1 MQIKSS
7 ILKLF
12 AVTSLFVGVA
22 ANAGG
27 RAPLSPAEI
36 DRLVSKSMAAFS
48 VPGVAVGIVK
58 DGKLVFAKGYGVRE
72 LGHPERVDADTRFAI
87 GSNTKAFTTAAL
99 AILVDEGKLHWDDRV
114 IDYLPDFRMAD
125 PYVTREFTVRDL
137 LTHRSGLGLG
147 AGDLLFVTNT
157 DFTRQDVV
165 RALRHLK
172 PVTSFRSQFAYD
184 NLLYVVAGEVVAVA
198 SGKSW
203 EDFVSTRVLAPL
215 GMSDCAVSVDRLQVK
230 TNIAAP
236 HSLVEGKLTTV
247 APLGLALVAP
257 AGAIQCS
264 INGMAKWVS
273 AQLARGKAADGTTV
287 FSAAQSEEMWT
298 PQTILVPGGKEAEL
312 TRTHFMAYGL
322 GWGLQDFDG
331 YKRVFHNG
339 GVPGMVTHVS
349 LIPELNLG
357 VVVLTN
363 QQEDLALSAI
373 SLQILEAYAGAAAH
387 DWVAL
392 TSAAKAK
399 RTDDIGKAD
408 QTIAPSAAVGS
419 IDLGA
424 YAGKFA
430 DPWRGG
436 AEITRDGKGLRF
448 TFSHTKDLSGPLVPL
463 TPSVFVVRWD
473 DRSLNADAYL
483 RFKTELNG
491 KVTGFTLQAV
501 SAATDFSFDFQD
513 LEFSRLAD

>member
-1 MQIKSS
+1 M
-7 ILKLF
+7 
-12 AVTSLFVGVA
+12 VGVSTNA
-22 ANAGG
+22 AIA

-36 DRLVSKSMAAFS
+36 DRLVSRTMAAFS

-72 LGHPERVDADTRFAI
+72 LAHPERVDADTRFAI

-99 AILVDEGKLHWDDRV
+99 AILVDEGKLHWDGRV

-184 NLLYVVAGEVVAVA
+184 NLLYVVAGEVIVVA

-203 EDFVSTRVLAPL
+203 EDFVSTRLLQPL
-215 GMSDCAVSVDRLQVK
+215 GMADCAVSVERLRDK

-264 INGMAKWVS
+264 INGMAKWVN
-273 AQLARGKAADGTTV
+273 AQLAHGKAADGTTV

-298 PQTILVPGGKEAEL
+298 PQTILPSRGKEAEL
-312 TRTHFMAYGL
+312 TRAHFAAYGL

-331 YKRVFHNG
+331 YKRVSHNG

-349 LIPELNLG
+349 MIPELNLG

-363 QQEDLALSAI
+363 QQEDLALTVIAS
-373 SLQILEAYAGAAAH
+373 QILEAYAGAPSH

-392 TSAAKAK
+392 ASAANAK
-399 RTDDIGKAD
+399 RAEAISKAD
-408 QTIAPSAAVGS
+408 QAIAPSAAVTS
-419 IDLGA
+419 FDLGP
-424 YAGKFA
+424 YAGRFA

-436 AEITRDGKGLRF
+436 ADITRDGKGLRL
-448 TFSHTKDLSGPLVPL
+448 TFSHTKDLSGALVPL
-463 TPSVFVVRWD
+463 TPSVFVVHWD

-483 RFKTELNG
+483 RFNTELNG
-491 KVTGFTLQAV
+491 KVVGFTMQPV
-501 SAATDFSFDFQD
+501 SASTDFSFDFQD

>member
-1 MQIKSS
+1 MPFKSP
-7 ILKLF
+7 LLF
-12 AVTSLFVGVA
+12 VAVTSLIVGAA
-22 ANAGG
+22 ANASGH
-27 RAPLSPAEI
+27 APLNPAEI
-36 DRLVSKSMAAFS
+36 DRLVGKTMAAFS

-72 LGHPERVDADTRFAI
+72 LGHAERVDADTRFAI

-215 GMSDCAVSVDRLQVK
+215 GMSDCAVSVDRLRDR
-230 TNIAAP
+230 TNSAAP

-273 AQLARGKAADGTTV
+273 TQLARGKAADGSTL

-298 PQTILVPGGKEAEL
+298 PQTILPSGGKEAEL

-392 TSAAKAK
+392 TSAAKAR
-399 RTDDIGKAD
+399 RTEDIGKAD
-408 QTIAPSAAVGS
+408 QALAPSAAVAS

-436 AEITRDGKGLRF
+436 ADITRHGKGLRL
-448 TFSHTKDLSGPLVPL
+448 TFSHTKDLSGALVPL
-463 TPSVFVVRWD
+463 TPSVFVVHWD
-473 DRSLNADAYL
+473 DRSLNADAYV
-483 RFKTELNG
+483 RFKTELDG
-491 KVTGFTLQAV
+491 KVVGFTMQAV

-513 LEFSRLAD
+513 LEFSRRSD

>member
-7 ILKLF
+7 ILQ
-12 AVTSLFVGVA
+12 FVAIGTLLAAA
-22 ANAGG
+22 ANAAGA

-36 DRLVSKSMAAFS
+36 DRLVARSMAAFS

-72 LGHPERVDADTRFAI
+72 LGHPERVNADTRFAI

-215 GMSDCAVSVDRLQVK
+215 GMSDCAVSVDRLRAK

-273 AQLARGKAADGTTV
+273 AQLARGKTADGSTL

-298 PQTILVPGGKEAEL
+298 PQTILAPRGKEAEL

-392 TSAAKAK
+392 MSAAKAK
-399 RTDDIGKAD
+399 RADDIGKAD
-408 QTIAPSAAVGS
+408 QAIAPSPAVAS

-436 AEITRDGKGLRF
+436 ADITRDGKGLRL
-448 TFSHTKDLSGPLVPL
+448 TFSHTKDLSGALVPL
-463 TPSVFVVRWD
+463 TPTVFVVHWD

-483 RFKTELNG
+483 RFKTELDG
-491 KVTGFTLQAV
+491 KVVGFTMQAV

-513 LEFSRLAD
+513 LEFSRLAN